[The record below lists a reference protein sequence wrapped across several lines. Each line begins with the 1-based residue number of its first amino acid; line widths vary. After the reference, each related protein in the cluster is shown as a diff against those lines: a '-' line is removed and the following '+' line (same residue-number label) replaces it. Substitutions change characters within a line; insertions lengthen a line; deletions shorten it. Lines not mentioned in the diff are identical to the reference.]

1 LGQVALSPL
10 GDRPGIV
17 GPDLAAVVEQIIA
30 TDG

>member
-1 LGQVALSPL
+1 LGQVALSPV